1 MDKMNIINAKFTLFC
16 LFAVLVLSLAACETD
31 GVSVKVP
38 DDGQYAGTFYAPN
51 YNLEQDSVFL
61 TISNGYYRC
70 DTQLPFNYG
79 AGRLEVTGTTLNFVD
94 TLFFVVPALY
104 VTGFALSGEYTY
116 HFNDGV
122 LQLEKVES
130 SSKLTYQLVKVANI
144 AN

>member
-1 MDKMNIINAKFTLFC
+1 MKISTQNFTLAC
-16 LFAVLVLSLAACETD
+16 LLAVVLLSLAACETD
-31 GVSVKVP
+31 DVSGNVP
-38 DDGQYAGTFYAPN
+38 NDGQYAGTFYAPN

-70 DTQLPFNYG
+70 DTQLPYNYG

-94 TLFFVVPALY
+94 TLFFAVPALY

-116 HFNDGV
+116 HFNDGL
-122 LQLEKVES
+122 LQLEKIES

-144 AN
+144 GN

>member
-1 MDKMNIINAKFTLFC
+1 MNIITNKSKLFC

-38 DDGQYAGTFYAPN
+38 DDGQYAGTFFSSDYHM
-51 YNLEQDSVFL
+51 EQDSVFL
-61 TISNGYYRC
+61 TIDKGYYHC
-70 DTQLPFNYG
+70 TTQLPYNYG
-79 AGRLEVTGTTLNFVD
+79 AGRLEVSGTTLNFVD

-116 HFNDGV
+116 HFNDGI